1 MVEEVKKEL
10 HWIVKGK
17 KMPISFLG
25 EGFFFNWEIV
35 MEFESGRIIG
45 NSINDREDAASVA
58 EAITNALLTANLQPS
73 EIILIHK
80 SPTLLTEVKGFLTL
94 KGIHIPIVQPT
105 PQQEIK
111 GYVIDM
117 FLEQLE
123 RRLPSL
129 DIIGKTKLEVARE
142 ILKPI
147 VSLYTSLINDPPKK
161 LIMEKKVEE
170 KKAASAYAP
179 PPIKEHVL
187 QEGITRPSYSASPSI
202 RPRILIADDS
212 YSELQLVDIALK
224 KAGYETVTVM
234 DGEAAEYKMRV
245 EKFDAAVIDIIMPK
259 KNGYQVCRD
268 LRNDPIYKDIPIIM
282 VSSKNQ
288 SSDKTWGLKQ
298 GANEYLTKPFNLEDL
313 VNTVKKY
320 VKMPA

>member
-1 MVEEVKKEL
+1 
-10 HWIVKGK
+10 
-17 KMPISFLG
+17 
-25 EGFFFNWEIV
+25 
-35 MEFESGRIIG
+35 
-45 NSINDREDAASVA
+45 
-58 EAITNALLTANLQPS
+58 
-73 EIILIHK
+73 
-80 SPTLLTEVKGFLTL
+80 
-94 KGIHIPIVQPT
+94 
-105 PQQEIK
+105 
-111 GYVIDM
+111 M

-147 VSLYTSLINDPPKK
+147 VSLYTSLVNDPTKK
-161 LIMEKKVEE
+161 LILEKKVEE
-170 KKAASAYAP
+170 EKAAAAYTP

-187 QEGITRPSYSASPSI
+187 QEGIRRPSYSASPPPPI

-268 LRNDPIYKDIPIIM
+268 LRKDPVYKDIPIIM